1 MPFHKKQSLLWQIHS
16 EFSEVPSY
24 VFGTMHIK
32 NSIFFSHLEQVYA
45 AIDETEYYAAEYDLS
60 EAQQGLSPLLFHLPD
75 GKVLSDYIK
84 GKKYHKLQSIIKK
97 AFGIDLDQVQNLL
110 PIFITN
116 LLTQHILAQ
125 NSSISLDE
133 HLWNYA
139 QQQEKKCTG
148 VERFQE
154 QIEILQNIEVEK
166 QIKML
171 LDIGKNV
178 SKYRRQILRLSEI
191 YQKGDA
197 RLLYQITKK
206 SSGKLRKLMLYQRNE
221 IMADRIANF
230 TNKTSIFASIG
241 AAHLAGEKGVL
252 RYLKQ
257 KGFSVKPITI

>member
-1 MPFHKKQSLLWQIHS
+1 MSKRKKQSLLWQIHS
-16 EFSEVPSY
+16 ESSPIPSY

-32 NSIFFSHLEQVYA
+32 NDNFFSHLERVYT
-45 AIDETEYYAAEYDLS
+45 AIDEVEYYAAEYDLS
-60 EAQQGLSPLLFHLPD
+60 EAQQGLSPLLFQLPN
-75 GKVLSDYIK
+75 GKVLLDYIAE
-84 GKKYHKLQSIIKK
+84 KKYQKLQKIIQK
-97 AFGIDLDQVQNLL
+97 AFEIDLNQVQDLL

-133 HLWNYA
+133 YLWNYA

-148 VERFQE
+148 VELFQE

-178 SKYRRQILRLSEI
+178 SKYRKQILRLSEI

-197 RLLYQITKK
+197 RLLYQLTKK
-206 SSGKLRKLMLYQRNE
+206 SSGKLRKLMLYERNK
-221 IMADRIANF
+221 IMANRIA
-230 TNKTSIFASIG
+230 
-241 AAHLAGEKGVL
+241 E
-252 RYLKQ
+252 
-257 KGFSVKPITI
+257 